1 MQNAFF
7 GASFFVIGPITP
19 YLIDDYKIS
28 HGAAGL
34 LTASVILAQSALSIP
49 FSILIGRVRLK
60 TIVSIGWIL
69 SAAPAI
75 TILTDNFTSLL
86 VTRIVYGVALAAIIP
101 AQAALVISWFD
112 PRERLLMNALIT
124 AAAPIA
130 MTIST
135 MAAAPLADVIGWKLL
150 LTLLGLLNLLGSCVW
165 IFFGKSE
172 GELLGQNFDL
182 RSVWVTLRSKT
193 ALLLAAADAGPFAQ
207 YCALVAWL
215 PTFYFEKHGFSLAQ
229 AGSMVGLLPLAGG
242 ITLLVISFLSMTIR
256 NRRRIL
262 LYSGIAVGVSGFGTF
277 LLAGTSLGYLPL
289 IVLGATSWLYLPV
302 LITIAM
308 EIPGLTTRQVSIV
321 CATILSIGGI
331 LSFTSPF
338 VVGILHDW
346 TASYLPGFSLFA
358 TLAWSLV
365 LCATFLPKTHRIPR
379 IGGSK
384 S

>member
-34 LTASVILAQSALSIP
+34 LTASVILAQSVLSIP
-49 FSILIGRVRLK
+49 FSMLIGRVRLK
-60 TIVSIGWIL
+60 TIVSIGWLL
-69 SAAPAI
+69 SAAPVI

-86 VTRIVYGVALAAIIP
+86 LTRIVYGIALAAIIP
-101 AQAALVISWFD
+101 AQAALVISWFN

-130 MTIST
+130 MTVST
-135 MAAAPLADVIGWKLL
+135 MVAAPVADVIGWKLL
-150 LTLLGLLNLLGSCVW
+150 LTLLGILNLLGSCAW
-165 IFFGKSE
+165 MFFGKS
-172 GELLGQNFDL
+172 GGGLLGQSLDFK
-182 RSVWVTLRSKT
+182 SAWITLRSKT

-215 PTFYFEKHGFSLAQ
+215 PTFYFETHGFSLAK

-242 ITLLVISFLSMTIR
+242 ITLLVISFLSMKIR
-256 NRRRIL
+256 NRHGIL
-262 LYSGIAVGVSGFGTF
+262 LYSGFAVGVSGFGTF
-277 LLAGTSLGYLPL
+277 LLAGTPLGYIPL
-289 IVLGATSWLYLPV
+289 IVLGAASWLYLPV

-321 CATILSIGGI
+321 CATILSIGGL
-331 LSFTSPF
+331 LSFASPF
-338 VVGILHDW
+338 IVGLLHDQ

-358 TLAWSLV
+358 ALAWSLV
-365 LCATFLPKTHRIPR
+365 LCTTFLPRMNRMPR
-379 IGGSK
+379 TESPQ
-384 S
+384 

>member
-34 LTASVILAQSALSIP
+34 LTASVILAQSVLSIP

-60 TIVSIGWIL
+60 TIVSIGWLL
-69 SAAPAI
+69 SAAPVI

-86 VTRIVYGVALAAIIP
+86 LTRIVYGIALAAIIP
-101 AQAALVISWFD
+101 AQAALVINWFNS
-112 PRERLLMNALIT
+112 RERLLMNALIT

-130 MTIST
+130 MTVST
-135 MAAAPLADVIGWKLL
+135 MVASPVADVIGWKLL
-150 LTLLGLLNLLGSCVW
+150 LTLLGTLNLLGSCAW
-165 IFFGKSE
+165 MFFGKSE
-172 GELLGQNFDL
+172 GELLGQSLDFK
-182 RSVWVTLRSKT
+182 SAWITLRSKT

-215 PTFYFEKHGFSLAQ
+215 PIFYFETHGFSLAK

-256 NRRRIL
+256 NRHGIL
-262 LYSGIAVGVSGFGTF
+262 LYSGFAVGVSGFATF
-277 LLAGTSLGYLPL
+277 LLAGTPLGYIPL
-289 IVLGATSWLYLPV
+289 IVLGAASWLYLPV

-321 CATILSIGGI
+321 CATILSIGGL
-331 LSFTSPF
+331 LSFGSPF
-338 VVGILHDW
+338 IVGLLHDQ

-358 TLAWSLV
+358 ALSWSLV
-365 LCATFLPKTHRIPR
+365 LCTTLLPRMHKIPR
-379 IGGSK
+379 SE
-384 S
+384 SLR